1 MAYSGFASAPEN
13 NDEKLDAIF
22 NHLKLGEKQY
32 LRKIFQE
39 LKWLDISNDE
49 KIQLREL
56 IADSGVVEYEYLN
69 TCEIHFL
76 IKVPVYNHIKSF
88 GSYKNMMIAIRTEK
102 DKQAKNKEEVENE
115 NRIDRGLNRKKLW
128 YDHEDAEQ
136 RYRDYPKMLRQRNLL
151 FAISIASLIVA
162 AIALFRK

>member
-56 IADSGVVEYEYLN
+56 I
-69 TCEIHFL
+69 EIGRAH
-76 IKVPVYNHIKSF
+76 V
-88 GSYKNMMIAIRTEK
+88 
-102 DKQAKNKEEVENE
+102 
-115 NRIDRGLNRKKLW
+115 
-128 YDHEDAEQ
+128 
-136 RYRDYPKMLRQRNLL
+136 
-151 FAISIASLIVA
+151 
-162 AIALFRK
+162 